1 MDSSSVTQ
9 VSIQSEISERNKEK
23 ERKESS
29 RFCGSVRACSGHS
42 KIGFLGGVP
51 VVAHLGRGL
60 SFYRI
65 QRHTSI
71 TTICVCVCVCVC
83 ARAHFLVLQL
93 PWHVEVPGLR
103 VESEL

>member
-51 VVAHLGRGL
+51 IVAHLGRGL

-71 TTICVCVCVCVC
+71 TTICVCVC
-83 ARAHFLVLQL
+83 ARARFLVLQL
-93 PWHVEVPGLR
+93 PWHVEVPGLW

>member
-71 TTICVCVCVCVC
+71 TTICVCVCVCVIKLTYLKYYTFN
-83 ARAHFLVLQL
+83 HLSNN
-93 PWHVEVPGLR
+93 H
-103 VESEL
+103 ELI